1 MQTQLWLP
9 RNWDPESRWSPAGH
23 PRLSLPHS
31 TPPPPPANPLWTH
44 FSLPLLSPLQLTCS
58 PPAELIK
65 KITGQAVREE
75 SSTLL
80 AGRNQR
86 KIPWPHFSKL
96 CFDFFFLLHFFPQKF
111 LHHGFPEASSLAAH
125 ATSFGK
131 NQSLSFHWAGGSSNH
146 APPPPPDAQRNKL
159 PQPN

>member
-44 FSLPLLSPLQLTCS
+44 FPLPLLSPLQLTRG

-65 KITGQAVREE
+65 KITGQAVE

-96 CFDFFFLLHFFPQKF
+96 CFDIFFFSFFIFFPKSFFIMDFRKHRPWQ
-111 LHHGFPEASSLAAH
+111 LTQQVLAK
-125 ATSFGK
+125 TKVLVFIG
-131 NQSLSFHWAGGSSNH
+131 LEEVRTM
-146 APPPPPDAQRNKL
+146 PPPPPDAQRNKL